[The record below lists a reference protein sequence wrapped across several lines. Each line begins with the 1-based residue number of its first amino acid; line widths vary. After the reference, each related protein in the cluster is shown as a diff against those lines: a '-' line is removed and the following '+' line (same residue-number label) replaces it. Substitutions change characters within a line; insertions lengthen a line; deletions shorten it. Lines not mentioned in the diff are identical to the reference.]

1 MAFDLSIPDPEA
13 TKKEVE
19 AQLEVEPVQA
29 EAIND
34 KANERGEQIM
44 KVDMDS
50 FADKREIVN
59 AIENLGSDI
68 AKRSTAK
75 NEMLSRRMGQLSAA
89 GSESGEVAKGL
100 EELAITMR
108 DLDPSHIDF
117 AKKGPASRF
126 FNPVRRYFD
135 RYKSADGQIASIVDS
150 LERGKKTLQADN
162 TTLQLEEAAMS
173 DLTKQL
179 NQQIA
184 IAQDLDTYLTGAIEQ
199 AKATNADE
207 DRIKFVEE
215 EVLFPLRQKI
225 MDFQQLLVVNQQ
237 GIVAMNVIRR
247 NNLELVRAVDR
258 AENVTVSALRVAV
271 TVAGALYN
279 QNIVLEKI
287 NALNETTNTMI
298 AATSRMLKEQ
308 GAEIQRNAVEANIS
322 EDTLRESFRDTIQAL
337 EDISTYKQAAL
348 PRIKETIQQ
357 FQELAEEG
365 QKRIDQIEARDDAL
379 RLAAQEEAP
388 ALEAASEFIGERE

>member
-19 AQLEVEPVQA
+19 AQLEVQPVQA
-29 EAIND
+29 EAITD

-44 KVDMDS
+44 QVDMDS

-100 EELAITMR
+100 EDLAITMR
-108 DLDPSHIDF
+108 DLDPSGIDF
-117 AKKGPASRF
+117 AKKGRMGGL

-135 RYKSADGQIASIVDS
+135 RYKTADGQIASIVDS

-199 AKATNADE
+199 AKATNADDE
-207 DRIKFVEE
+207 RIKFVEE

-247 NNLELVRAVDR
+247 NNLELVRAVER

-287 NALNETTNTMI
+287 NALNETTNSMI

-322 EDTLRESFRDTIQAL
+322 EDTLRQSFQDTIQAL

-348 PRIKETIQQ
+348 PKIKATIES
-357 FQELAEEG
+357 FQEIADMGNEY
-365 QKRIDQIEARDDAL
+365 IER
-379 RLAAQEEAP
+379 
-388 ALEAASEFIGERE
+388 LEAVPEALPDATH

>member
-1 MAFDLSIPDPEA
+1 MAFDLSIPDPEE

-19 AQLEVEPVQA
+19 QQLEVEPVQA
-29 EAIND
+29 QAIEN
-34 KANERGEQIM
+34 KANERGDQIM

-50 FADKREIVN
+50 FADKRDIVN
-59 AIENLGSDI
+59 AIEGLGSDI

-75 NEMLSRRMGQLSAA
+75 NEMLSRRMAQLSAA

-100 EELAITMR
+100 EDLAITMR
-108 DLDPSHIDF
+108 DLDPSGIDF
-117 AKKGPASRF
+117 AKKGRAGKL

-135 RYKSADGQIASIVDS
+135 RYKSADAEIASIVDS
-150 LERGKKTLQADN
+150 LERGKKVLQNDN
-162 TTLQLEEAAMS
+162 TTLQLEEASMT

-184 IAQDLDTYLTGAIEQ
+184 IATDLDAYLTNAVEQ
-199 AKATNADE
+199 AKATNADDE
-207 DRIKFVEE
+207 RIKFVEE

-279 QNIVLEKI
+279 QNIVLEKV

-308 GAEIQRNAVEANIS
+308 GAEIQRNATEANIS
-322 EDTLRESFRDTIQAL
+322 TETLRQSFADTIQAL
-337 EDISTYKQAAL
+337 EDISTYKQQAL
-348 PRIKETIQQ
+348 PRIKATIAE
-357 FQELAEEG
+357 FQEIAETGNEY
-365 QKRIDQIEARDDAL
+365 IAR
-379 RLAAQEEAP
+379 
-388 ALEAASEFIGERE
+388 LEAVPDPDTQSLPGTSTRSALPGA

>member
-1 MAFDLSIPDPEA
+1 MSNNDRNRKAETMAFDLSIPDPEA

-50 FADKREIVN
+50 FADKRDIVN
-59 AIENLGSDI
+59 AIESLGADI
-68 AKRSTAK
+68 TKRSTAK
-75 NEMLSRRMGQLSAA
+75 NEMLSRRMGSLSAA

-100 EELAITMR
+100 EDLAITMR
-108 DLDPSHIDF
+108 DLDPSGIDF
-117 AKKGPASRF
+117 AKKGRAGKL

-135 RYKSADGQIASIVDS
+135 RYKTADGQIASIVSS
-150 LERGKKTLQADN
+150 LEKGKKTLQADN

-199 AKATNADE
+199 AKATNADDE
-207 DRIKFVEE
+207 RIKFVEE

-247 NNLELVRAVDR
+247 NNLELIRAVDR

-287 NALNETTNTMI
+287 NALNETTNNMI

-322 EDTLRESFRDTIQAL
+322 EDTLRQSFADTIQAL

-348 PRIKETIQQ
+348 PKIKATIES
-357 FQELAEEG
+357 FQEIADMGNEY
-365 QKRIDQIEARDDAL
+365 IAR
-379 RLAAQEEAP
+379 
-388 ALEAASEFIGERE
+388 LEAVPEAEAAGALPSA

>member
-19 AQLEVEPVQA
+19 EQLEVEPVMA
-29 EAIND
+29 EAIET
-34 KANERGEQIM
+34 KANESGEQIM
-44 KVDMDS
+44 AVDMDS

-59 AIENLGSDI
+59 AIENLGADI

-75 NEMLSRRMGQLSAA
+75 NEMLSRRMASLSAA
-89 GSESGEVAKGL
+89 GSESGEVARGL

-108 DLDPSHIDF
+108 DLDPSGIDF
-117 AKKGPASRF
+117 AKKGRAGKL

-135 RYKSADGQIASIVDS
+135 RYKTADGQIAEIVNS
-150 LERGKKTLQADN
+150 LEKGKKVLQQDN

-184 IAQDLDTYLTGAIEQ
+184 IAQDLDDYLTGAVEQ
-199 AKATNADE
+199 AKAANADDE
-207 DRIKFVEE
+207 RIKFVEE

-298 AATSRMLKEQ
+298 AATARMLKEQ

-322 EDTLRESFRDTIQAL
+322 EDTLRQSFQDTIQAL

-348 PRIKETIQQ
+348 PKIKATIEQ
-357 FQELAEEG
+357 FQEIADMGNEYISRLEAVPELAEG
-365 QKRIDQIEARDDAL
+365 Q
-379 RLAAQEEAP
+379 AQ
-388 ALEAASEFIGERE
+388 

>member
-1 MAFDLSIPDPEA
+1 MAFDLSIPDPEE
-13 TKKEVE
+13 TKKEVQ

-29 EAIND
+29 QAIEN
-34 KANERGEQIM
+34 KANESGEQIM
-44 KVDMDS
+44 NVDMDS

-59 AIENLGSDI
+59 AIESLGSDI

-75 NEMLSRRMGQLSAA
+75 NEMLSKRMASLSAA

-108 DLDPSHIDF
+108 DLDPSGIDF
-117 AKKGPASRF
+117 AKKSGVGKL

-135 RYKSADGQIASIVDS
+135 RYKTADTHIAAIVDS

-184 IAQDLDTYLTGAIEQ
+184 IAQDLDDYLTGAIEQ
-199 AKATNADE
+199 AKATNADDE
-207 DRIKFVEE
+207 RIKFVEE

-247 NNLELVRAVDR
+247 NNLELVRAVER

-287 NALNETTNTMI
+287 NALNETTNSMI

-322 EDTLRESFRDTIQAL
+322 TETLQQSFADTIQAL

-348 PRIKETIQQ
+348 PKIKATIEQ
-357 FQELAEEG
+357 FQEIAEAGNEY
-365 QKRIDQIEARDDAL
+365 IAR
-379 RLAAQEEAP
+379 
-388 ALEAASEFIGERE
+388 LEAVPEPLPNTQPTRSLPRS